1 MIRKHKR
8 TLPHISP
15 KSWEHPADRAALTAL
30 RQIPMLD
37 KVLSFF
43 IGNTVEES
51 IRLITLASAVRVSDR
66 QYAEIDYLLKEAAEI
81 LDVKD
86 NIPELYVSQNPFL
99 NAGAIGVQ
107 KPFIV
112 LNSSLLSILTREELQ
127 AVIAH
132 ELGHCLSGH
141 ALYKTLLNILLKV
154 SLQLVSLPFSGAVL
168 PLIIAGLREWDRK
181 SELSADR
188 AGLLVTQDPNVSY
201 TLLMKLSGGS
211 DVSQIDVNEFFR
223 QAAEYENS
231 ESLKTSLHK
240 FFNTLSLSHP
250 FPVLRLTAIKS
261 WVDSGEY
268 QRIMD
273 GGYITNNQSE
283 KDSVTEDFRKASQSY
298 KDEFSKSSDP
308 LSGIMN
314 NAVETAEEYASK
326 AKEKWE
332 EMTKGKGKFF

>member
-1 MIRKHKR
+1 MIRKHKKK
-8 TLPHISP
+8 LPQINP

-51 IRLITLASAVRVSDR
+51 IRLITLASAIRVSER
-66 QYAEIDYLLKEAAEI
+66 QYAEVDYLLKESAEI

-86 NIPELYVSQNPFL
+86 NIPELYISQNPFL

-112 LNSSLLSILTREELQ
+112 LHSSLLPVLTREELQ

-154 SLQLVSLPFSGAVL
+154 SFQLVSLPFSGAVL
-168 PLIIAGLREWDRK
+168 PLIIAALREWDRK

-223 QAAEYENS
+223 QAAEYEKS

-240 FFNTLSLSHP
+240 FFKTLSLSHP
-250 FPVLRLTAIKS
+250 FPVLRLTALKT
-261 WVDSGEY
+261 WVDSGDY

-273 GGYITNNQSE
+273 GGYITKNQDE
-283 KDSVTEDFRKASQSY
+283 KDNVAEDFRNASQSY
-298 KDEFSKSSDP
+298 KDEFNKSSDP
-308 LSGIMN
+308 LSGIMSS
-314 NAVETAEEYASK
+314 AVETAEEYASK